1 MYLSSCVNVTFLVAY
16 DIENVDTQIIAW
28 NVDKVRR
35 IYVIPRRLFF
45 INSQNLIARV
55 FQTFF

>member
-1 MYLSSCVNVTFLVAY
+1 MYLSSFVNVTFRVAY

-35 IYVIPRRLFF
+35 IYVIPRRIFLS
-45 INSQNLIARV
+45 ILGI
-55 FQTFF
+55 

>member
-28 NVDKVRR
+28 KVDKVRR
-35 IYVIPRRLFF
+35 IHVIPRRLFLS
-45 INSQNLIARV
+45 ILRI
-55 FQTFF
+55 